1 MNGSQ
6 GSTAKS
12 GNGIT
17 IISSSQRLCH
27 SSLVIISE
35 NKVKA
40 SLMLE
45 FTEDRFVF
53 FSLFFF
59 FFFYFK
65 NKKYCFLIQWTS
77 GLIVSHTVINSA
89 VVEVFI
95 DYLTTAWKKD
105 PSKNP
110 ILEEAYLPTAATIVN
125 LQDGIST
132 VSAVVVAYIA
142 DSYLNC
148 FTTIVICAL
157 TYTMVIP
164 HSFLV

>member
-1 MNGSQ
+1 MVNGSQ
-6 GSTAKS
+6 GSTARS
-12 GNGIT
+12 GNGVT
-17 IISSSQRLCH
+17 IISSSQGLCH

-35 NKVKA
+35 NKVKV

-45 FTEDRFVF
+45 LTENRFVF

-59 FFFYFK
+59 FGK
-65 NKKYCFLIQWTS
+65 NKKCCFLQWTS
-77 GLIVSHTVINSA
+77 GLIVSRTVINSA

-95 DYLTTAWKKD
+95 DYLTTAWEED
-105 PSKNP
+105 PSKNRG
-110 ILEEAYLPTAATIVN
+110 YLPTAATIVN

>member
-1 MNGSQ
+1 MVNGSQ

-35 NKVKA
+35 NKVWV

-45 FTEDRFVF
+45 LTENRFVF

-59 FFFYFK
+59 FGK
-65 NKKYCFLIQWTS
+65 NKKCCFLQWTS
-77 GLIVSHTVINSA
+77 GLIVSLAGTRS
-89 VVEVFI
+89 FDWLI
-95 DYLTTAWKKD
+95 DYLTWDKEL
-105 PSKNP
+105 SIN
-110 ILEEAYLPTAATIVN
+110 LQTAATIVN
-125 LQDGIST
+125 LQEGIST
-132 VSAVVVAYIA
+132 VSAVIAAYIA
-142 DSYLNC
+142 DSYLKC

-157 TYTMVIP
+157 AYTMVIP